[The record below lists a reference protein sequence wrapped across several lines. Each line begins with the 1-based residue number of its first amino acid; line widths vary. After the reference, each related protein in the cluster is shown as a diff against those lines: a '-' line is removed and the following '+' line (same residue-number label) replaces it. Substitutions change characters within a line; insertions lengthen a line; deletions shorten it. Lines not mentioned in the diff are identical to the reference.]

1 MVKLTAHI
9 NNHYIIL
16 TLYTSPI
23 FTIPHP
29 STLEIEKGRLD
40 RFHAGLYYLVSF
52 RLVLG

>member
-9 NNHYIIL
+9 NNHYIIH
-16 TLYTSPI
+16 TQYTSPNFI
-23 FTIPHP
+23 TPNP